1 LLFMV
6 MSPVSCGNKGKVE
19 RLATYLQEE
28 KRLREKPWAPAVL
41 KDSLESLQQKYGID
55 IDAELSRLGRN
66 PNEWITLLREL
77 RRE

>member
-1 LLFMV
+1 MLFMV

-28 KRLREKPWAPAVL
+28 KRLRGKPLAPDVL
-41 KDSLESLQQKYGID
+41 MDSLESLQQKYGID